1 LECSDKHGRPARE
14 ETQPWSLSSWAR
26 RRSASIID
34 PIARCLAGLGIRPN
48 FLTVVGFVVSLVA
61 GFAVAKGKL
70 WAGGWLFLV
79 SGLFDALDGSVA
91 RITGNES
98 SFGAFLDSFLDR
110 YSEAALLF
118 GILFW
123 STFQGRHALVLLVFV
138 TLTGSIM
145 VSYARARAEGLNI
158 PCKVGFFT
166 RLERFV
172 VLAMM
177 LLTGQL
183 LVGLSILAL
192 LTNMTALQRMFHV
205 YKKSTQ

>member
-1 LECSDKHGRPARE
+1 VA
-14 ETQPWSLSSWAR
+14 
-26 RRSASIID
+26 
-34 PIARCLAGLGIRPN
+34 
-48 FLTVVGFVVSLVA
+48 GFVVSLAA

-91 RITGNES
+91 RIMGNES

-138 TLTGSIM
+138 TLIGSVM

-158 PCKVGFFT
+158 LCKVGFFT

-172 VLAMM
+172 VLAMT

-205 YKKSTQ
+205 YKKSTH